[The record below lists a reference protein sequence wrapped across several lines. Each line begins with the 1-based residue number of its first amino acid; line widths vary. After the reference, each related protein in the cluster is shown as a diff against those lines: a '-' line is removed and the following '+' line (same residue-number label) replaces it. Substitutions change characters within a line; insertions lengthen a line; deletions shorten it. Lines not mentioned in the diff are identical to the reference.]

1 LELKLDTYRQTS
13 NGQPSTALEVEMYN
27 FKTQGQTTTCKLSV
41 EFKI

>member
-1 LELKLDTYRQTS
+1 LELKLIDKLQKA
-13 NGQPSTALEVEMYN
+13 STALEVEMYN